1 MLSSA
6 VLLLATTTAVG
17 QAEKALPNVPAAA
30 IAQFERLRGDW
41 TVDGKVNDEPIKA
54 TYSAKWAPG
63 EHMLIC
69 TMTWSGPEG
78 DSLGTGIDGWDG
90 ARNEIVTS
98 EFWNDGWTHHRR
110 FKIASPTVWESTES
124 VGTTG
129 DGKRL
134 AGTARLEFD
143 DPDKFTWTATNDI
156 EGEAGPTK
164 AVLHFQRRK

>member
-1 MLSSA
+1 MLSGA
-6 VLLLATTTAVG
+6 FLFLTATMVVG
-17 QAEKALPNVPAAA
+17 QAEKALPNVPATT
-30 IAQFERLRGDW
+30 IAHFERLLGDW
-41 TVDGKVNDEPIKA
+41 TVDGKVNDEAIKA

-78 DSLGTGIDGWDG
+78 DSLGTGINGWDG
-90 ARNEIVTS
+90 ATKEIVTS
-98 EFWNDGWTHHRR
+98 EFWNDGWSHHRR

-134 AGTARLEFD
+134 TGTARLEFVGR
-143 DPDKFTWTATNDI
+143 DKLTWTATNDI